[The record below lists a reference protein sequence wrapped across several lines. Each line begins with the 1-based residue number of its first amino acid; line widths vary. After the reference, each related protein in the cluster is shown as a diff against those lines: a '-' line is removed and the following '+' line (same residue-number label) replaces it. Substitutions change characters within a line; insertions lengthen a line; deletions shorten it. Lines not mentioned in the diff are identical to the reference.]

1 MTLRWLR
8 RWIFCR
14 WVFLA
19 LLLIYGILFVY
30 IHNYL
35 AISTLNNVQLLP
47 LEIVKVQVQSPKFQ
61 KKQQQNNTVKVLVQ
75 LPAPSDWNNSLV
87 EGQVEYYLTSGMDL
101 WDHSTI
107 LPDWMKRE
115 CGLWMEVSSFTC
127 RY

>member
-8 RWIFCR
+8 RWSFCR

-19 LLLIYGILFVY
+19 LLLIYAIIFVY
-30 IHNYL
+30 IHNHL
-35 AISTLNNVQLLP
+35 AISTHHDGLNNVRVLP
-47 LEIVKVQVQSPKFQ
+47 LEIVKVQSPKFQ
-61 KKQQQNNTVKVLVQ
+61 KQQHQNDQTKVLPGAVLVQ
-75 LPAPSDWNNSLV
+75 LPAPSEWNNSLV

-115 CGLWMEVSSFTC
+115 CGW